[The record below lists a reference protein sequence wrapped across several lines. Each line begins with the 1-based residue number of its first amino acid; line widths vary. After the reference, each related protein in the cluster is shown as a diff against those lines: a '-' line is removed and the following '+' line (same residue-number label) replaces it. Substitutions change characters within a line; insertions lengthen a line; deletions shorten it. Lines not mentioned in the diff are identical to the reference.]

1 LYKFNKDDI
10 SYFIK
15 NINLENFWFNNI
27 NNFMYKDFNIDEFLN
42 IWNNIL
48 IKLSTTINPQILL
61 ESEQYLIDF

>member
-1 LYKFNKDDI
+1 
-10 SYFIK
+10 
-15 NINLENFWFNNI
+15 
-27 NNFMYKDFNIDEFLN
+27 MYKDFNIDEFLN